1 MNRKI
6 AVFAFAALLT
16 GCVTTS
22 DVVPMGKD
30 SYMLSSSSPGGP
42 GVQNGAVT
50 AVSAASRYCEAHN
63 KHMIFRHTSS
73 TRFGFAGIT
82 TDLVFS
88 CVDDDDPEYTRP
100 NVRKDNGVST
110 IENK

>member
-1 MNRKI
+1 MKT
-6 AVFAFAALLT
+6 AVFAVAALLT
-16 GCVTTS
+16 ACAVTS
-22 DVVPMGKD
+22 EVVPMGKD

-50 AVSAASRYCEAHN
+50 AVAAANRYCESHS

-88 CVDDDDPEYTRP
+88 CVTEDDPEYERP
-100 NVRKDNGVST
+100 NLKADPTTV
-110 IENK
+110 IEDARQH

>member
-1 MNRKI
+1 MKI
-6 AVFAFAALLT
+6 AVFAVVALLS
-16 GCVTTS
+16 GCAVTS
-22 DVVPMGKD
+22 EVVPMGKD

-50 AVSAASRYCEAHN
+50 AVKAASQYCEAHG
-63 KHMIFRHTSS
+63 KHMIFRHTTS
-73 TRFGFAGIT
+73 TRFGLAGIT

-88 CVDDDDPEYTRP
+88 CVDENDPEYTRP

-110 IENK
+110 IENR